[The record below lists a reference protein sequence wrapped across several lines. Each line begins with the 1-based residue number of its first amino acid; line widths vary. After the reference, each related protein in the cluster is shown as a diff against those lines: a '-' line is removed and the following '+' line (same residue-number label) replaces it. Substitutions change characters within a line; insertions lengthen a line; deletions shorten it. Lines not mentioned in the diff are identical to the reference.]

1 MSALQKAGFLS
12 VVTLCGVYVY
22 FFLSAPQ
29 GWPALRETWQEIRRM
44 QLRNAELERDVE
56 QRAARIQR
64 LKDSPA
70 EQELEIRKRLKM
82 LRPGETTFIIPH
94 KPDPAGDSN
103 P

>member
-12 VVTLCGVYVY
+12 VLTVCGVYVY
-22 FFLSAPQ
+22 MALRGPQ
-29 GWPALRETWQEIRRM
+29 GLPALQEKWQEIRRM
-44 QLRNAELERDVE
+44 QQRNAELERDVE

-64 LKDSPA
+64 LKESPA

-82 LRPGETTFIIPH
+82 LRPGETTFIIPN
-94 KPDPAGDSN
+94 KPAPADDSK